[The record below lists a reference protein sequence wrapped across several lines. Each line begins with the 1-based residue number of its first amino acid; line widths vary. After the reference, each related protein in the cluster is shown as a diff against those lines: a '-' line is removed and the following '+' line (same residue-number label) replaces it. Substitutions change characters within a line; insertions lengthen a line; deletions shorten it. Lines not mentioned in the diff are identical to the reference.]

1 MGRNRKKGKG
11 ANEAKPA
18 EAQPIETTEASTLNT
33 QESNE
38 EQKWEQVDLNTPVD
52 VVGTNEN
59 NMI

>member
-11 ANEAKPA
+11 ANEAKA
-18 EAQPIETTEASTLNT
+18 TEAQPIETTEASTLNT